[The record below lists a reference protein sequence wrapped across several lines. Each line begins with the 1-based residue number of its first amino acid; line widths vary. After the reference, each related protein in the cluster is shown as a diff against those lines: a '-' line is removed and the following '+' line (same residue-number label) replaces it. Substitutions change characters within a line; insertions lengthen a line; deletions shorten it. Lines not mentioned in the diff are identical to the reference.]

1 MNLRFLRSLVV
12 AAVALAIGL
21 SLTGCQTGE
30 PENVSARPWNSTE
43 GWQSGFP
50 ASLNEGR

>member
-1 MNLRFLRSLVV
+1 MNPRFLRSLL
-12 AAVALAIGL
+12 AAALVFGMALG
-21 SLTGCQTGE
+21 LTGCKTGE

-50 ASLNEGR
+50 AALNEGR